1 MPKSKT
7 CPTGSRKVCIKKGIK
22 VPKEMKVQR
31 KTRKARKTKKVIK
44 PVVKTEK
51 KTSLFSNIFGSNE
64 EEKPTEVVKKP
75 VEVLETPSVEEKS
88 TEVLE
93 TKSDICLTPEE
104 LETIITEYKS
114 VYRNFSP
121 EKEAVIREK
130 MVGFCMNDKYK
141 KLEFY
146 PKIGIFNSAR
156 EEREELIAQA
166 KAVIDDYLKYSS
178 WAL

>member
-1 MPKSKT
+1 MPKSRT

-51 KTSLFSNIFGSNE
+51 KATLFSNIFGSNE
-64 EEKPTEVVKKP
+64 EEKPTEVVEAP
-75 VEVLETPSVEEKS
+75 VEVEETPSEVLETPSIV
-88 TEVLE
+88 
-93 TKSDICLTPEE
+93 CLTPEE
-104 LETIITEYKS
+104 LETMITEYKS
-114 VYRNFSP
+114 ASSKFSA
-121 EKEAVIREK
+121 EKEAAIREK
-130 MVGFCMNDKYK
+130 MVSFCMNDKYK

-166 KAVIDDYLKYSS
+166 KTVIDNYLKYSS
-178 WAL
+178 WSL

>member
-1 MPKSKT
+1 MPKSRS
-7 CPTGSRKVCIKKGIK
+7 CPTGSHKVCIKKGIK

-31 KTRKARKTKKVIK
+31 KTRKARKTKKAIK

-64 EEKPTEVVKKP
+64 EEIKPKVVEAP
-75 VEVLETPSVEEKS
+75 TEVLETPVEETPSVEGS
-88 TEVLE
+88 P
-93 TKSDICLTPEE
+93 SDVCLTPEE
-104 LETIITEYKS
+104 LETIITEYKTVS
-114 VYRNFSP
+114 SKFSA
-121 EKEAVIREK
+121 EKEATIREK
-130 MVGFCMNDKYK
+130 MVGFCANDKYM

-166 KAVIDDYLKYSS
+166 KTVIDNYLKYSS
-178 WAL
+178 WSL